1 MTAPF
6 NYGHCIYSEP
16 SGAYDSNNPGLP
28 GLTVTRTYYN
38 YYGRSV
44 YVKDRN
50 GLSVECISQPERDDK
65 YKFLVRDT
73 YQVSHEG
80 YSALK
85 IFLESNRDH
94 AQTKSQRFR
103 AFLIAATNA
112 IHRCHDGISN
122 YPVFTFHVDGW
133 VDVDLSI
140 EKPLYVSDLDLLIH
154 TNYHWQD
161 FPHPLSNDQLI
172 VQQYGNLI
180 ESQDYVGVSYEII
193 DTQHTIKKRFININ
207 GQIITPKI
215 SREGNKADGIYIY
228 LHRRIDGVVSI
239 EESYHSL
246 DTDPATT
253 GVFETREEAIA
264 FGDIKTKRAVEL
276 LALESELTDKKA
288 ELERIKHQS
297 AMQDHAAK
305 QECTRL
311 QSELTKLKAERDK
324 SQSQRDAEAREREHN
339 LSLEINEKSTE
350 LTLLKAELDKEKAL
364 REEEIDKR
372 KTEYALLKQKLDEV
386 SAARDE
392 EIAKRKHEL
401 DTVKAEYDRLKIELE
416 KENLRL
422 KTEVEKG
429 AAAIKSEVEKES
441 LRRQKEKN
449 DTEKEFNDYKNR
461 VEQDKIQREKELS
474 DLKAKAEQDKI
485 QREKEL
491 SELKAK
497 YGKEKSERDDES
509 HKVKTETE
517 IKQTKRKEKSSK
529 KSDKRTGWLEG
540 LKFAT
545 GVVGAL
551 AAGFLLFQKVG
562 PLIFGKKA
570 ASAALETG
578 IGKTAIKAAAS
589 VGSKIANVAK
599 GIGKAISSL
608 KFW

>member
-50 GLSVECISQPERDDK
+50 GLCVECISQPERDDK

-85 IFLESNRDH
+85 LFVESNRDY

-103 AFLIAATNA
+103 AFLLAATNA
-112 IHRCHDGISN
+112 IHRCHDGIMN
-122 YPVFTFHVDGW
+122 YGVCTFYVDGW

-140 EKPLYVSDLDLLIH
+140 EKPLYVSDLDLLVH
-154 TNYHWQD
+154 TNSSWQD

-180 ESQDYVGVSYEII
+180 EGQDYVGVSYEII
-193 DTQHTIKKRFININ
+193 DTQHSIKKRFININ
-207 GQIITPKI
+207 GQVIVPKI

-228 LHRRIDGVVSI
+228 LHRRTDGIITI
-239 EESYHSL
+239 EENYYPL
-246 DTDPATT
+246 NTDPTTT
-253 GVFETREEAIA
+253 GVFETHEEAIA

-288 ELERIKHQS
+288 ELERIKHES

-311 QSELTKLKAERDK
+311 QSELTVLKSERDK
-324 SQSQRDAEAREREHN
+324 SQSQRDLEAKQREHE
-339 LSLEINEKSTE
+339 LSLEIKQKTAD
-350 LTLLKAELDKEKAL
+350 LALLKAQLDQEKAL
-364 REEEIDKR
+364 REEELDKR
-372 KTEYALLKQKLDEV
+372 KTEHALLKQKLDEV
-386 SAARDE
+386 SFKRDE
-392 EIAKRKHEL
+392 ELAKRKHDLES
-401 DTVKAEYDRLKIELE
+401 VKAEYDRLKIELE

-422 KTEVEKG
+422 KSELEKS
-429 AAAIKSEVEKES
+429 AANIKSEVEKES

-449 DTEKEFNDYKNR
+449 DAEKEFNDYKNR
-461 VEQDKIQREKELS
+461 VEQE
-474 DLKAKAEQDKI
+474 KI

-497 YGKEKSERDDES
+497 YEKDKSKRDDKS
-509 HKVKTETE
+509 HKVKTKTE
-517 IKQTKRKEKSSK
+517 IKQTERKEKASE

-545 GVVGAL
+545 GVVGAI

-578 IGKTAIKAAAS
+578 IGKSAIKATTS
-589 VGSKIANVAK
+589 VGSKIVSVAK